1 MIIRIMGE
9 GQYSVPDEAHEALN
23 VQDDLIEKAVENSDQ
38 EALTSAVEA
47 LLAIVRLEGTEVPDD
62 VLADSELIVPD
73 ASVRLEEMRSWL
85 SEAGEYEGLIPNPS

>member
-9 GQYSVPDEAHEALN
+9 GQYSVPDEAHAALN
-23 VQDDLIEKAVENSDQ
+23 VQDDKIEQAVNDADQ

-47 LLAIVRLEGTEVPDD
+47 LLAIVRLEGSPVPDD

-73 ASVRLEEMRSWL
+73 ASVRVDEMRAWL
-85 SEAGEYEGLIPNPS
+85 DEASEYPGLIPDQT